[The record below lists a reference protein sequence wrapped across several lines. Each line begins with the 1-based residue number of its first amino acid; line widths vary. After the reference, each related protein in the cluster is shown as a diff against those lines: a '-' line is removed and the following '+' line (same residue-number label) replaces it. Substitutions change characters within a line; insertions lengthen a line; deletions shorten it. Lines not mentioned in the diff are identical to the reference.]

1 MPGSR
6 RLREVRASLSSRG
19 MSESPPSPRQ
29 PVSPL
34 YPVSPRHPVPARPVR
49 PTVLRW
55 CVPILALALALPA
68 SCGNGAESSDLAVSA
83 YAGSRSTEPQVVAA
97 RDALD
102 HRRLAEAR
110 ALVDEVA
117 LAAGTEEP
125 LLRARL
131 ADMEGELFEAVR
143 LLRQAALQRPGDPR
157 PAAAL
162 VEIFA
167 WRGRLDDAQTE
178 LDTARAA
185 HGRVPELVRAH
196 GVLGIC
202 TPGGARSGL
211 ELLLEAQRADA
222 TLPFIERALGAA
234 FLLASQSALRAG
246 DVATSEDAA
255 RMALAHTPDEAR
267 VREALADVLGT
278 GVDLERAVELYED
291 LLAEGLDVRVKL
303 TGALRAAATAA
314 MVAALELDA
323 AQRELNDAARERWY
337 LRMCELGV
345 ARADLGQG
353 RAFLQARARVAVDA
367 AFDALDSVATR
378 EGLIAKGYPAAEL
391 ERLNVETRAVAAD
404 ALERALVLDPHS
416 FSARGLKGEML
427 LEQQHFSDAAVVFEG
442 LCMEMGDRIDD
453 LPLALHIKAAEAWL
467 GAGDSER
474 ARDALLAYL
483 AANPSGLWEEETHAL
498 LGTIP

>member
-1 MPGSR
+1 MPAG
-6 RLREVRASLSSRG
+6 
-19 MSESPPSPRQ
+19 
-29 PVSPL
+29 
-34 YPVSPRHPVPARPVR
+34 
-49 PTVLRW
+49 VLGALPRW
-55 CVPILALALALPA
+55 CALVAALALVLPA
-68 SCGNGAESSDLAVSA
+68 GCDDGGSASDLPVSA
-83 YAGSRSTEPQVVAA
+83 YAGSRSTDPQVVAA
-97 RDALD
+97 RAALD

-131 ADMEGELFEAVR
+131 ADMEGDLFEAVR
-143 LLRQAALQRPGDPR
+143 LLRQASTERPGDPR
-157 PAAAL
+157 PVAAL

-167 WRGRLDDAQTE
+167 WRGRLDDAQAE
-178 LDTARAA
+178 LDAARAA

-211 ELLLEAQRADA
+211 ELLLEAQRADP
-222 TLPFIERALGAA
+222 TLPFVERALGAA
-234 FLLASQSALRAG
+234 YLLASQSALRSG
-246 DVATSEDAA
+246 DVATAVDTA
-255 RMALAHTPDEAR
+255 RKAVEHTPDEVRA
-267 VREALADVLGT
+267 REALADALAT
-278 GVDLERAVELYED
+278 GADLERAVELYES
-291 LLAEGLDVRVKL
+291 LLAEGLDVRAKL
-303 TGALRAAATAA
+303 TGSLRAAATAA

-323 AQRELNDAARERWY
+323 AGRERTDEDRERWY

-345 ARADLGQG
+345 AREDLGQG

-391 ERLNVETRAVAAD
+391 ERLNVESRAAA
-404 ALERALVLDPHS
+404 AAAIERALVLDPHS

-427 LEQQHFSDAAVVFEG
+427 LEGERFSDAAVVFEG
-442 LCMEMGDRIDD
+442 LCAEVGDRIDE

-467 GAGDSER
+467 GAGDTQR

-483 AANPSGLWEEETHAL
+483 AANPSGLWENETHAL
-498 LGTIP
+498 LDTIP

>member
-1 MPGSR
+1 
-6 RLREVRASLSSRG
+6 
-19 MSESPPSPRQ
+19 MSESSPTPSRSRALC
-29 PVSPL
+29 PVLSSLP
-34 YPVSPRHPVPARPVR
+34 
-49 PTVLRW
+49 RW
-55 CVPILALALALPA
+55 CALAAALLLVLPA
-68 SCGNGAESSDLAVSA
+68 GCGDGDRAPDLPVSA
-83 YAGSRSTEPQVVAA
+83 YAGSRSTDPQVVAA
-97 RDALD
+97 RAALD

-131 ADMEGELFEAVR
+131 ADMDGDLFEAVR
-143 LLRQAALQRPGDPR
+143 LLRQAALERPGDPR

-167 WRGRLDDAQTE
+167 WRGRLDDAEAE
-178 LDTARAA
+178 LDAARAA

-211 ELLLEAQRADA
+211 ELLLEAQRADP
-222 TLPFIERALGAA
+222 TLPFVARALGAA
-234 FLLASQSALRAG
+234 FLLASQSALRDG
-246 DVATSEDAA
+246 DVARAVDAA
-255 RMALAHTPDEAR
+255 RQAVEHAPEEPRA
-267 VREALADVLGT
+267 REALADALAT
-278 GVDLERAVELYED
+278 GADLEHAVDLYES
-291 LLAEGLDVRVKL
+291 LFAEGLDVRVKL
-303 TGALRAAATAA
+303 TGTLRAAATAA

-323 AQRELNDAARERWY
+323 AGRERTDADRERWY

-353 RAFLQARARVAVDA
+353 RAFLQARARASVDG

-391 ERLNVETRAVAAD
+391 ERLNVESRAVAA
-404 ALERALVLDPHS
+404 AAIERALVLDPHS

-427 LEQQHFSDAAVVFEG
+427 LEQQRFTDAAVVFEG
-442 LCMEMGDRIDD
+442 LCAEVGDRVDE

-467 GAGDSER
+467 GAGDTQR

-483 AANPSGLWEEETHAL
+483 AANPSGLWEDETHAL
-498 LGTIP
+498 LATIP